1 MKRLLLLPIAFALFM
16 PAVARAQD
24 AAKSEESK
32 VTTKMST
39 ISGKVSDD
47 GMTITDDKNAH
58 WTVTNPVM
66 LNSFEGQSVTV
77 KGHPYKG
84 ENKILVLS
92 VSGIVADTKQVAKK
106 DDSALSH

>member
-1 MKRLLLLPIAFALFM
+1 MKKLFLFAVAFAFLS
-16 PAVARAQD
+16 PVAALAQD
-24 AAKSEESK
+24 ASKSDDSK
-32 VTTKMST
+32 LTTKTST

-47 GMTITDDKNAH
+47 GMTITDDKNAR

-84 ENKILVLS
+84 ESKILVLS
-92 VSGIVADTKQVAKK
+92 VTGVATATKQVAKK
-106 DDSALSH
+106 DDSALRR